1 MRPPYSAIGTGAMS
15 STMTGGYVQQ
25 VPYAEGGSQTQH
37 SQLGMKTFLLL
48 VSQLHLYSAYTLYTE
63 P

>member
-1 MRPPYSAIGTGAMS
+1 MRPPYSAISTGAMS

-25 VPYAEGGSQTQH
+25 VPYAEGGAQTQH
-37 SQLGMKTFLLL
+37 CQPGMKTFLLL
-48 VSQLHLYSAYTLYTE
+48 LSQLYLYSAYRLYTE